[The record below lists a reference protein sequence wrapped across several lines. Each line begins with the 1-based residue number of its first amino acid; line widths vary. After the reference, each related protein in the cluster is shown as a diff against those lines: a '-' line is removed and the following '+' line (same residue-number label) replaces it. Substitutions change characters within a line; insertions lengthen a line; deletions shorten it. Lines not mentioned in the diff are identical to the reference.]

1 MKLYDFH
8 STPFD
13 FQAGAF
19 LKFATS
25 AALADYD
32 DRLVENGGVVFVESY
47 RDYFQ
52 KVVES
57 PAPAAA
63 SGTIVPTS
71 TGDGGWYRLGIASPT
86 WASQAAWYIDPAA
99 GDDENDGNTTGTALE
114 TWAEFCRR
122 ASVMAVSMTVTIVS
136 NITERLVGGF
146 ESSVTTDISLLI
158 TGTPTVVA
166 YSALSPAATVT
177 YVDPNPAGNTRGT
190 ITCSNLLDSAGVTI
204 ATGFDTFSNYFVRVT
219 GESVAPILTYAAGVA
234 QVPFFFDKL
243 LNATKPV
250 NNTALEVLQLTTA
263 PCMQVVTRGVITHAQ
278 YLKFTST
285 ATNDQTFIDWHGQIG
300 TISGNSG
307 TFFACE
313 FGGSLSALMG
323 DFILSCLF
331 TGSGAIRV
339 DGGAVAI
346 SGGGHKR
353 NLLHAKTGLIMFD
366 GHIFQG
372 ARLSVGISADFT
384 SGARVEVYYIRGLG
398 VFDCTGGSAIALVG
412 DASLG
417 ARILYGTN
425 PGNGAY
431 GLEVSQGAQVQIHPS
446 GTPTITGQT
455 NAIFFNSAGTAI
467 PPLTATAVVPAASAL
482 ATWTNWTDPPFSR
495 NVVSYTNGSKICGT

>member
-52 KVVES
+52 KIVES

-71 TGDGGWYRLGIASPT
+71 TGDGGWYRLGIESPS
-86 WASQAAWYIDPAA
+86 WSSQATWYIDPAA

-122 ASVMAVSMTVTIVS
+122 ASVMAVSMTVTILGD
-136 NITERLVGGF
+136 ITERLMGGF
-146 ESSVTTDISLLI
+146 ESSVPLDLYLLI
-158 TGTPTVVA
+158 TGTPTVLA
-166 YSALSPAATVT
+166 TSASAATIT
-177 YVDPNPAGNTRGT
+177 YVDPSPAGNTRGT
-190 ITCSNLLDSAGVTI
+190 ITCSDLLDPSGATI
-204 ATGFDTFSNYFVRVT
+204 ATGFDTFINSFIRAT
-219 GESVAPILTYAAGVA
+219 GEYVVPILTSSAGVA
-234 QVPFFFDKL
+234 QVPFFYRKTL
-243 LNATKPV
+243 SGAKPADD
-250 NNTALEVLQLTTA
+250 TALEVLRLTTA
-263 PCMQVVTRGVITHAQ
+263 PCLQVVSRGVIVHAQ

-285 ATNDQTFIDWHGQIG
+285 GTNNQTFIDWRGELG
-300 TISGNSG
+300 TINGESG
-307 TFFACE
+307 TFFSCE
-313 FGGSLSALMG
+313 FGGLLATFMD
-323 DFILSCLF
+323 DFIIACLF
-331 TGSGAIRV
+331 TGSGGIYV
-339 DGGAVAI
+339 NGGSVGL

-353 NLLHAKTGLIMFD
+353 NLTCLLPGIVLFD

-372 ARLSVGISADFT
+372 ARLLIGSSADFT
-384 SGARVEVYYIRGLG
+384 GASRVEAYGTRGLG
-398 VFDCTGGSAIALVG
+398 IFDCTSGSAITMVG
-412 DASLG
+412 ATSLG
-417 ARILYGTN
+417 ARTLYGTN
-425 PGNGAY
+425 PANGAY
-431 GLEVSQGAQVQIHPS
+431 GLNVGQGAQVQFHTSS
-446 GTPTITGQT
+446 GTPTITGQSG
-455 NAIFFNSAGTAI
+455 NLIFNGAGTAI
-467 PPLTATAVVPAASAL
+467 PPLTAAGAVPAASAL
-482 ATWTNWTDPPFSR
+482 TTWAHWAAAPFSR